1 MLSPLGVP
9 GPSAVSVRQPEAF
22 LSGLQS
28 PDTTCHA
35 IKHLCTGG
43 SRAKP
48 RPVA

>member
-9 GPSAVSVRQPEAF
+9 RPSAVSVQQPEAS
-22 LSGLQS
+22 LSGPQS

-35 IKHLCTGG
+35 IKHLCTRG
-43 SRAKP
+43 SHAKP